1 MSDDEMSVDEALDE
15 LQKCLGLA
23 SGCAEYGGS
32 EMSERFG
39 RFVTALQFAID
50 FILYTPNIRYNAP
63 LEQEMKRIHEGM
75 KK

>member
-1 MSDDEMSVDEALDE
+1 MTDDEMSVDEALDE

-23 SGCAEYGGS
+23 SGCAEYSSGEIS
-32 EMSERFG
+32 KQYG

-63 LEQEMKRIHEGM
+63 LEQEMKRIHGEM

>member
-23 SGCAEYGGS
+23 SGCAEYSSGEIS
-32 EMSERFG
+32 KQYES
-39 RFVTALQFAID
+39 FVTALQFAID

-63 LEQEMKRIHEGM
+63 FEQEMKRIHEGM